1 MTDSMNAL
9 KLMYLSA
16 FYTLSSM
23 GNALEIGISTTYFF
37 LIEMTE
43 CWWEEILGVGGR
55 TVWNCPLSSPKY
67 SITNELPTQF
77 HFRLLGDWRDCC
89 ISYCSGWWDKSNLSI
104 SLAPRL
110 RAQSVMWKVRK
121 VG

>member
-37 LIEMTE
+37 LIEKTE
-43 CWWEEILGVGGR
+43 CWWEEILGVEGGELFG
-55 TVWNCPLSSPKY
+55 TV
-67 SITNELPTQF
+67 
-77 HFRLLGDWRDCC
+77 HFRVLNTALQMNYQHNSTSGYLGTGE
-89 ISYCSGWWDKSNLSI
+89 IAVLVTVLVAGTK
-104 SLAPRL
+104 AT
-110 RAQSVMWKVRK
+110 
-121 VG
+121 